1 VLSDPSKEVATAY
14 GVVHE
19 GRAYPERWTFIIDT
33 DGTILD
39 ILTKVDTGSHGAEI
53 AVRLKELGVA
63 KR

>member
-1 VLSDPSKEVATAY
+1 MSDPGQEVAQAY

-19 GRAYPERWTFIIDT
+19 GRGYPERWTFIIDT

-53 AVRLKELGVA
+53 AARLKELGVA